1 MTRSQ
6 NGRSSVRL
14 SDEELEY
21 YAELYIGNG
30 IRETGVEFES
40 FLNNPEYYLRKHGA
54 KGQGVDGPDG
64 EGRRRKL
71 RSYLRLRTGTR
82 TPAD

>member
-6 NGRSSVRL
+6 NGRSLLRL

-21 YAELYIGNG
+21 YADLYIGNG
-30 IRETGVEFES
+30 IREAGVEFENY
-40 FLNNPEYYLRKHGA
+40 LNNPEYYLHKYAPQCQAEGGRAGAGWRKG
-54 KGQGVDGPDG
+54 
-64 EGRRRKL
+64 L
-71 RSYLRLRTGTR
+71 RSYLRLRTRIR